1 EYTPKPKSYIRPVFH
16 NITNV
21 HETIVHWFGK
31 RGISPITVKKFNI
44 TQDTKYFPQ
53 VSENRSC
60 INFNYFRDSELINVK
75 YRDHEKNFMLHKD
88 SELIFYNLDSI
99 KESSFAIIVEGECD
113 AMIVDQ
119 IGLENVVSVPNGAT
133 LSKNPNLEYLENCY
147 DYFESKE

>member
-1 EYTPKPKSYIRPVFH
+1 MEKSNIELLREKGIDVKRTGKTTCPECSHTRKKKKDPCLSVNVEEGWFRCHNCSWHGRVFNKREYTPKPKSYIRPVFH

-60 INFNYFRDSELINVK
+60 INFNYFRNSALINVK
-75 YRDHEKNFMLHKD
+75 YRDHEKNF
-88 SELIFYNLDSI
+88 
-99 KESSFAIIVEGECD
+99 
-113 AMIVDQ
+113 
-119 IGLENVVSVPNGAT
+119 
-133 LSKNPNLEYLENCY
+133 
-147 DYFESKE
+147 